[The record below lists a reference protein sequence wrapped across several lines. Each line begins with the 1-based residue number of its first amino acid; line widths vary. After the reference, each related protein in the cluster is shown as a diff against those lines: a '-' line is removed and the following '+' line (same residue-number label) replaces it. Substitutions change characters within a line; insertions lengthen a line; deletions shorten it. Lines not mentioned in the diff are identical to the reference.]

1 LDPGADKNNWKND
14 MTNLQDDK
22 PLAGASQRKAGIISI
37 HRLAGV
43 DAVCLYA
50 LCDLDPAIEHSDVLE
65 LSEFLN
71 RYITNALAAGSECC
85 GDATN
90 DLAIH
95 VDAPIEWHL
104 GNFARYVKD
113 HRVTPGELQMMID
126 VAIGARVVICSKVG
140 AGETANIERPNVEL
154 TGAAPALSAQRP
166 ATEGSEVE
174 RHVRTREL
182 LKNEL

>member
-1 LDPGADKNNWKND
+1 
-14 MTNLQDDK
+14 MTNLQNDK
-22 PLAGASQRKAGIISI
+22 PLAGARQRKAGIISI

-65 LSEFLN
+65 LGEFLN
-71 RYITNALAAGSECC
+71 RYITNARAAGSECC

-95 VDAPIEWHL
+95 VDAPIEWHM

-126 VAIGARVVICSKVG
+126 VAIGARAVICSKVG
-140 AGETANIERPNVEL
+140 AGETANIERPNVERNRDARHHR
-154 TGAAPALSAQRP
+154 AAPVD
-166 ATEGSEVE
+166 GSVMP
-174 RHVRTREL
+174 HD
-182 LKNEL
+182 